1 MPPIPKN
8 NTKPKK
14 QKGRAPAHQN
24 QFAWAHNPKSKTTER
39 ILASPIIHVCKRCNE
54 KLEWRKQYRKYK
66 PRTQPGMCNGCKKRN
81 VKSAYHTICVSC
93 TTESVKAKQVIQEAA
108 DAKTAKSA
116 AKAAAKS
123 TSSGTKVSFE
133 TTAKSTSATTETQ
146 EILRVCAVCVKEVAL
161 PDPVEEGDDTD
172 YIDAMSRL
180 KLREKR
186 ALERKIAKQ
195 EEEAAAAAAN
205 KKIKNPSE
213 SCDDNDSK
221 IEDGVQQPPHQQQT
235 ELSTLNENDE
245 ELVEE
250 GNNNFEDDDD
260 SDDDY
265 DDPFLKAIG
274 GSILT
279 GEAYQKKL
287 LEQHQQE
294 KQSLGNTNM

>member
-1 MPPIPKN
+1 MPPTPKN

-14 QKGRAPAHQN
+14 HKGRAPAHQN
-24 QFAWAHNPKSKTTER
+24 EFAWTHNPKSKMTER

-93 TTESVKAKQVIQEAA
+93 TTESVKAMQIIQEAT
-108 DAKTAKSA
+108 DAKTAK
-116 AKAAAKS
+116 KAKS
-123 TSSGTKVSFE
+123 TSSPGTKVSFE
-133 TTAKSTSATTETQ
+133 TTKTAKSTSTTEKE

-186 ALERKIAKQ
+186 ALERKIVKQ
-195 EEEAAAAAAN
+195 EEEATAAAAN
-205 KKIKNPSE
+205 KKKKTPSE
-213 SCDDNDSK
+213 SAGDDNDSK
-221 IEDGVQQPPHQQQT
+221 VEDRVQQHHQQA

-245 ELVEE
+245 ESVEE
-250 GNNNFEDDDD
+250 GKNFEDNDD

-294 KQSLGNTNM
+294 K